1 MPLKPSLIICNILI
15 KLNDDLSCI
24 LPQTLP
30 RSIHVQFIERNIERI
45 FKQYQDLSS
54 QNLNQNQSLQFLFD
68 VKFLTTFCI
77 PRENATL
84 ILFSQDICDKLRAK
98 IDPFDL
104 DVFYSY
110 LQGNVKRAI
119 MQSQVRKTD

>member
-1 MPLKPSLIICNILI
+1 MI

-30 RSIHVQFIERNIERI
+30 RSIHVQFIERNIETI
-45 FKQYQDLSS
+45 FRYYQNISS

-84 ILFSQDICDKLRAK
+84 ISFSQEICDKLRAK

-110 LQGNVKRAI
+110 LQSNVKRSV
-119 MQSQVRKTD
+119 MQSQVKKTV